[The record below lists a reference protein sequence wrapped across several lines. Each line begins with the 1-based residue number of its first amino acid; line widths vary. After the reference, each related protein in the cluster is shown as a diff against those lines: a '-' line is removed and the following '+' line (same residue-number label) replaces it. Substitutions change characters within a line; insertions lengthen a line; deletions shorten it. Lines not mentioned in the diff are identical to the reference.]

1 MMKRMEYRDCLD
13 LSQTVFGIDEINN
26 ENLRFKIS
34 DAGATLYFD
43 VKDWNRIKKF
53 VEAALAAQKEKS

>member
-1 MMKRMEYRDCLD
+1 MKHKEGRDWLD
-13 LSQTVFGIDEINN
+13 LSQTVFGIDQINTGK
-26 ENLRFKIS
+26 LRFKIS

-53 VEAALAAQKEKS
+53 VEAALAAQKEKQ